1 MNLKTVIKATGVAT
15 PPFVLSQEACDT
27 IMAEY
32 FREELSER
40 SREILHQ
47 VLQHRSVR
55 TRHLAVRDL
64 DELLTVKNEDPDR
77 RVARFTEWSIRLS
90 AEALG
95 QALAKAGL
103 SAGDITVLIVN
114 TCTGYL
120 CPGIATYLIE
130 KMVMKRTIP
139 VYDLVGSGC
148 GGAIPNIQLAD
159 RMVRSDPAEIVAC
172 VSVEISTATFEM
184 DNDVGLLVSNAI
196 FADGAAAAIVCS
208 GRSGLSLEATA
219 SGFYPES
226 REAVRFVHR
235 KGRLHNQLD
244 AQLPREI
251 RKTVPPFIRSLL
263 SQRELVP
270 ESVRHWALH
279 PGGDRIIGAIQ
290 EELNLTE
297 EDLTH
302 TRDILSRYGNMS
314 SPTVLFVLDALMNQ
328 GLDNDAWCMMVA
340 YGAGMSIHGC
350 LMRNLG

>member
-1 MNLKTVIKATGVAT
+1 MNTKTVIKAIGVAT

-32 FREELSER
+32 FREELSAR
-40 SREILHQ
+40 SREVLHQ
-47 VLQHRSVR
+47 VLQHRSIR
-55 TRHLAVRDL
+55 TRHMAVKDL
-64 DELLTVKNEDPDR
+64 DELFTVKNENPDR

-90 AEALG
+90 AEALE

-130 KMVMKRTIP
+130 KMGMKRTIP

-159 RMVRSDPAEIVAC
+159 RIVRSDPAEIVAC

-196 FADGAAAAIVCS
+196 FADGAAAAIICS
-208 GRSGLSLEATA
+208 ASRGLSLETTA
-219 SGFYPES
+219 SGYYPES

-244 AQLPREI
+244 AQLPKEI

-263 SQRELVP
+263 AQRDLVP

-290 EELNLTE
+290 EELKLTE

-302 TRDILSRYGNMS
+302 TRDILARYGNMS

-340 YGAGMSIHGC
+340 YGAGMSIHGY
-350 LMRNLG
+350 LMRNSG

>member
-1 MNLKTVIKATGVAT
+1 MNTKTVIKATGIAT

-32 FREELSER
+32 FREELSVR
-40 SREILHQ
+40 SLEVLHK
-47 VLQHRSVR
+47 VLQHKSVR
-55 TRHLAVRDL
+55 TRHMAVQDMG
-64 DELLTVKNEDPDR
+64 ELLTVKNEDPDCR
-77 RVARFTEWSIRLS
+77 IARFTEWSIRLA

-95 QALAKAGL
+95 QALSRAGL
-103 SAGDITVLIVN
+103 SAGAVTALIVN

-130 KMVMKRTIP
+130 RMGMRRTIP

-159 RMVRSDPAEIVAC
+159 RIVRSDAAEIVAC

-184 DNDVGLLVSNAI
+184 DNDMGLLVSNAI

-208 GRSGLSLEATA
+208 ASRGLSLEATA
-219 SGFYPES
+219 SGYYPEL

-235 KGRLHNQLD
+235 KGRLQNQLD
-244 AQLPREI
+244 AQLPKEI

-263 SQRELVP
+263 AQRNLVP

-297 EDLTH
+297 DDLTH

-314 SPTVLFVLDALMNQ
+314 SPTVLFVLDALMKQ
-328 GLDNDAWCMMVA
+328 GLDHDAWCMMVA
-340 YGAGMSIHGC
+340 YGAGMSIHGY
-350 LMRNLG
+350 LMKNSA